1 MTSELLELSTGLS
14 SGASRASRHRGVP
27 CLGLGCLMESQRRR
41 ETEEKTLSQARSGTR
56 GAQDG
61 FMAHEP
67 HTQTWTPG
75 GLRGI
80 LSFIGIVSGQH
91 TASRAGRGHC
101 RQSQEA
107 AGSGLVGC
115 LPVGR
120 VSGRLLGCPVP
131 QPLA

>member
-1 MTSELLELSTGLS
+1 MPSELLELSTGWS

-80 LSFIGIVSGQH
+80 LSFIGIVSGQR
-91 TASRAGRGHC
+91 TASRADEDTAGRARKQQGGGWWGAFPWGG
-101 RQSQEA
+101 SL
-107 AGSGLVGC
+107 AGS
-115 LPVGR
+115 
-120 VSGRLLGCPVP
+120 
-131 QPLA
+131 